1 MIVVRKPQDIFQVE
15 GRIQNGTFHGRWHF
29 SYEQYQDPEYVHF
42 GQLKLLNDFTLS
54 PGALFPL
61 HLHRHVEIISY
72 CAGGEFCHEDEYNKS
87 EVLKKG
93 WVQRTTVGQGMHHS
107 VINNRQD
114 IMMRFIQMW
123 FYPSELDLE
132 PSIEQKRV
140 EKADRTD
147 CFLPI
152 VSNEHEGAL
161 SINSDA
167 QIYSSFLQAGKNLK
181 YQLRDGGGVYFY
193 VIDGGPVQ
201 VNNNTIQTFGA
212 AKIMDEIGLE
222 VRSEVNTELLLI
234 DVSL

>member
-1 MIVVRKPQDIFQVE
+1 MIVVRKPQDIFQVD

-42 GQLKLLNDFTLS
+42 GQLQLFNDFTLS

-61 HLHRHVEIISY
+61 HLHREIEIISY
-72 CAGGEFCHEDEYNKS
+72 CAGGEFCHEDEGGIS
-87 EVLKKG
+87 GVLKKG
-93 WVQRTTVGQGMHHS
+93 WVQRTTVGKGMLHS

-114 IMMRFIQMW
+114 IPMRFIQMW
-123 FYPSELDLE
+123 FEPSKLDLE
-132 PSIEQKRV
+132 PSIEQIKV
-140 EKADRTD
+140 EKLDRTN
-147 CFLPI
+147 CILPV
-152 VSNEHEGAL
+152 VSNDHEGAL

-181 YQLRDGGGVYFY
+181 YQLRDGRGVYFY